1 MSQLGHL
8 RKSAFAIG
16 MSDVPSGT
24 GIVRTSAQVRLMPIV
39 AKVFLWWRTK
49 LLRAADASYA
59 RRREGP
65 YRFTKNR
72 SRTSGVALKSDP
84 AAEKS
89 QDRLSRDFWGCSIFD
104 FCNNICQTRKLLAY
118 SITRSA
124 ITKRLD
130 GISIP
135 NALAVWRFINSWNF
149 VGCSIG
155 RSAGFAPLKILLT
168 KTAAVRKTS
177 S

>member
-1 MSQLGHL
+1 MREVYLPKLGIWKTVRDLSGEKCLGQSMSE
-8 RKSAFAIG
+8 
-16 MSDVPSGT
+16 SGQKA
-24 GIVRTSAQVRLMPIV
+24 TSA
-39 AKVFLWWRTK
+39 
-49 LLRAADASYA
+49 RAFSMS
-59 RRREGP
+59 GP
-65 YRFTKNR
+65 P
-72 SRTSGVALKSDP
+72 P
-84 AAEKS
+84 AA
-89 QDRLSRDFWGCSIFD
+89 
-104 FCNNICQTRKLLAY
+104 NIIRPSAQGRFVPTRKLPAY

-155 RSAGFAPLKILLT
+155 KSAGLAPLKILLT